1 MENEVYPKKEF
12 YDIADLLAIV
22 KILRGENGCA
32 WDKEQDHHSIRMDIL
47 EEAYEVM
54 EAIDSENPELLKE
67 ELGDLLLQVVF
78 HAELET
84 EQDSFDFDA
93 VCDGICKKLI
103 YRHPHV
109 FGKIHVEN
117 SDEVLKNWDSLKSR
131 AKGEETATQR
141 LESVPKLLPSLM
153 RGQKVCK
160 RASNAGLKCVDKTD
174 AVKNIKEIASQLEK
188 SVSLSNDDDVENNLG
203 KLLFACCNLA
213 SLLKKDGEKALT
225 MAINQFIMQFR
236 DMEETALSS
245 GITIDQMPQN
255 ELKALFSAGDKLN

>member
-1 MENEVYPKKEF
+1 MEKEVYPKKAS
-12 YDIADLLAIV
+12 YDITDLLAIV

-32 WDKEQDHHSIRMDIL
+32 WDREQNHHSIRMDVL

-54 EAIDSENPELLKE
+54 EAIDSEKPELLKE

-84 EQDSFDFDA
+84 ERDSFDFDE

-109 FGKIHVEN
+109 FGNIHVEN
-117 SDEVLKNWDSLKSR
+117 SAEVLKNWDSLKSR
-131 AKGEETATQR
+131 SKGEETASER
-141 LESVPKLLPSLM
+141 LESVPKLLPALM

-160 RASNAGLKCVDKTD
+160 RASNAGVDCITKSD
-174 AVKNIKEIASQLEK
+174 AIENIKATVSQLEK
-188 SVSLSNDDDVENNLG
+188 SIYLSNDDDTEENLG
-203 KLLFACCNLA
+203 MLLFACCNLA

-225 MAINQFIMQFR
+225 TAINQFIMQFR
-236 DMEETALSS
+236 DMEESALSS
-245 GITIDQMPQN
+245 GIAIDKMPQDK
-255 ELKALFSAGDKLN
+255 LKGLYTAGDK

>member
-1 MENEVYPKKEF
+1 MKTEVYPKKEF
-12 YDIADLLAIV
+12 YNITDLLAIV
-22 KILRGENGCA
+22 KILRGDNGCA
-32 WDKEQDHHSIRMDIL
+32 WDKEQDHHSIRMDVL

-54 EAIDSENPELLKE
+54 EAIDAENADLLRE

-84 EQDSFDFDA
+84 EKNSFDFDG

-109 FGKIHVEN
+109 FGNIHVEN
-117 SDEVLKNWDSLKSR
+117 SDEVLKNWDSLKSKS
-131 AKGEETATQR
+131 KGEETAAQR

-160 RASNAGLKCVDKTD
+160 RASNAGLNCVSKAD
-174 AVKNIKEIASQLEK
+174 AIENIKGAVSQLEK
-188 SVSLSNDDDVENNLG
+188 AAASSKDDDTEEKLG
-203 KLLFACCNLA
+203 NLLFACCNLA

-236 DMEETALSS
+236 DMEDTALSR
-245 GITIDQMPQN
+245 GITIDQMPQD
-255 ELKALFSAGDKLN
+255 ELNALFSAGDK

>member
-1 MENEVYPKKEF
+1 MEKEVYPKKES
-12 YDIADLLAIV
+12 YDITDLLAIV

-32 WDKEQDHHSIRMDIL
+32 WDKEQDHHSIRMDVL

-54 EAIDSENPELLKE
+54 EAIDSEKPDLLKE

-84 EQDSFDFDA
+84 EKDVFDFDA

-109 FGKIHVEN
+109 FGNIHVEN

-131 AKGEETATQR
+131 SKGEETASER
-141 LESVPKLLPSLM
+141 LESVPKLLPALM

-160 RASNAGLKCVDKTD
+160 RASNAGIDCITGND
-174 AVKNIKEIASQLEK
+174 AIENIREMVSQIEK
-188 SVSLSNDDDVENNLG
+188 SVSSSNCGDTEEKLG

-213 SLLKKDGEKALT
+213 SILKKDGEKALT
-225 MAINQFIMQFR
+225 TAINRFIMQFR
-236 DMEETALSS
+236 DMEETALNR
-245 GITIDQMPQN
+245 GITIDQMPQD
-255 ELKALFSAGDKLN
+255 ELKALYSADDK

>member
-1 MENEVYPKKEF
+1 MEKEVYPKKDF
-12 YDIADLLAIV
+12 YNITDLLAIM
-22 KILRGENGCA
+22 KILRGDNGCA
-32 WDKEQDHHSIRMDIL
+32 WDKEQDHHSIRMDVL

-54 EAIDSENPELLKE
+54 EAIDSEDSELLKE

-78 HAELET
+78 HAELEA
-84 EQDSFDFDA
+84 EKESFDFDV

-109 FGKIHVEN
+109 FGNIYVEN

-131 AKGEETATQR
+131 SKGEETAAQR

-160 RASNAGLKCVDKTD
+160 RASNAGLKCVDKAT
-174 AVKNIKEIASQLEK
+174 AMENIKEIVSNLEK
-188 SVSLSNDDDVENNLG
+188 SVSLSNDDEVEKNLG
-203 KLLFACCNLA
+203 KLLFACCNLT
-213 SLLKKDGEKALT
+213 SILKKDGEKALT

-236 DMEETALSS
+236 DMEETARSN
-245 GITIDQMPQN
+245 GITIDQMPQ
-255 ELKALFSAGDKLN
+255 EDLKALFLAGD